1 MHCSE
6 LQGAEGPLQVSDALC
21 LMMSSHDH
29 LQACMR
35 WLIMPSSHILFCFVF
50 NSSPRTMAMRQQN
63 MDDRRR
69 AMMNEMYSRPGAN
82 GVSGQASAN
91 ANAADEDE
99 EGS

>member
-1 MHCSE
+1 MY
-6 LQGAEGPLQVSDALC
+6 LNQKFFYF
-21 LMMSSHDH
+21 MSNIYVIFT
-29 LQACMR
+29 C
-35 WLIMPSSHILFCFVF
+35 
-50 NSSPRTMAMRQQN
+50 RTMAMRQQN

>member
-1 MHCSE
+1 
-6 LQGAEGPLQVSDALC
+6 
-21 LMMSSHDH
+21 
-29 LQACMR
+29 
-35 WLIMPSSHILFCFVF
+35 
-50 NSSPRTMAMRQQN
+50 MAMRQQN

-69 AMMNEMYSRPGAN
+69 AIMNEMYSRPGAN

>member
-1 MHCSE
+1 MIICKSVCAGSSYSNHCFYSV
-6 LQGAEGPLQVSDALC
+6 LLSFNF
-21 LMMSSHDH
+21 SS
-29 LQACMR
+29 
-35 WLIMPSSHILFCFVF
+35 
-50 NSSPRTMAMRQQN
+50 RTMAMRQQN